1 MTGIAW
7 GKLHAILRK
16 EIMCQRVYETEYA
29 GHPVHFSFRY
39 PETKRWFHGLLRWS
53 EADTHDVLATE
64 KEIESVRPLLPPDA
78 EDAAVEFRVLIELT
92 AKALLRYDCCI
103 FHSVSFVWRGRTFL
117 LTAPSGTG
125 KTTQYLNWQ
134 RLFPSEI
141 TMICGD
147 MPVLE
152 RREDGSVWAHPS
164 SWNGKE
170 KIGSRLCA
178 PVAGIVLLE
187 QGKEN
192 HIRPLSARDAVM
204 PFFEQFVV
212 RPDTEEQIRAL
223 ARLMDQ
229 MLRNIPCFKFVNL
242 GDDASTTL
250 LRETLTSLAEGGEP

>member
-1 MTGIAW
+1 MQYFAPY
-7 GKLHAILRK
+7 H
-16 EIMCQRVYETEYA
+16 RVSMGPEYDVESSLSRIEEA
-29 GHPVHFSFRY
+29 RSFLPDGTPDGFVEY
-39 PETKRWFHGLLRWS
+39 KSLIGL
-53 EADTHDVLATE
+53 T
-64 KEIESVRPLLPPDA
+64 
-78 EDAAVEFRVLIELT
+78 AVE
-92 AKALLRYDCCI
+92 LLKYDCCI
-103 FHSVSFVWRGRTFL
+103 FHSASFVWRGRTFL

>member
-1 MTGIAW
+1 MTYSLLNRG
-7 GKLHAILRK
+7 
-16 EIMCQRVYETEYA
+16 T
-29 GHPVHFSFRY
+29 RY
-39 PETKRWFHGLLRWS
+39 QFQPC
-53 EADTHDVLATE
+53 LARS
-64 KEIESVRPLLPPDA
+64 EIEKADVSATRELLELARTMLP
-78 EDAAVEFRVLIELT
+78 EDSRDSYVEFRVLIELT
-92 AKALLRYDCCI
+92 AKELLKYDCCI
-103 FHSVSFVWRGRTFL
+103 FHSASFVWHGRTFL

-152 RREDGSVWAHPS
+152 RREDGTVWAHPTT
-164 SWNGKE
+164 WNGKE

-192 HIRPLSARDAVM
+192 RIRPLSAREAVM
-204 PFFEQFVV
+204 PFIDQFIV
-212 RPDTEEQIRAL
+212 RPETEEQIRAL

-229 MLRNIPCFKFVNL
+229 MLRNVPCFKLVNL

-250 LRETLTSLAEGGEP
+250 LRETLAPLAEGGEL

>member
-1 MTGIAW
+1 MIG
-7 GKLHAILRK
+7 
-16 EIMCQRVYETEYA
+16 
-29 GHPVHFSFRY
+29 
-39 PETKRWFHGLLRWS
+39 
-53 EADTHDVLATE
+53 
-64 KEIESVRPLLPPDA
+64 
-78 EDAAVEFRVLIELT
+78 LT
-92 AKALLRYDCCI
+92 AKELLKYDCSI
-103 FHSVSFVWRGRTFL
+103 FHCVSLSWKGKAFL

-192 HIRPLSARDAVM
+192 HILPLSSRDAVM

-250 LRETLTSLAEGGEP
+250 LRETLAPLAEGGEP